1 VFLRDGGPVVWARR
15 GLGWTEVPVRL
26 GRSNRRQVEILSG
39 VAEGDRLSATDLA
52 AVAGPGRQL
61 SSGAGR

>member
-1 VFLRDGGPVVWARR
+1 
-15 GLGWTEVPVRL
+15 VRL

-52 AVAGPGRQL
+52 AVVAPGRQL